1 MFVHP
6 AIFWIGLGAVGVP
19 ILIHLLNRRRFRL
32 QDWAAMRFVRE
43 AFRRQRRRLQIE
55 QLILLAIRCL
65 AVLLLGL
72 ALARFAG
79 CGAMAVLPGADATR
93 ATAFILDDSVSMG
106 QRFGGGSAFDLAKAD
121 LVEQLGALGDGE
133 TVVIRRAS
141 DPADAPLFPM
151 GFVTDRP
158 SLVAKIGALEP
169 TDVRSDLAATLEP
182 VAGGLLAQPGAKRL
196 VILSDI
202 RAADL
207 GADRAEALKAVFGRL
222 IDGDVDVLVMDYGRE
237 ATGNLTA
244 VSLELADKFIVTGAP
259 ARVAAVVRNNG
270 PETVRDVEV
279 DLAMRLPPPE
289 ADAEPVRM
297 ELPSL
302 RIDAIEPGGRRRAEF
317 EVTAPAAG
325 PMVISASLPADE
337 LDGDNTVWLAV
348 TVRNSLRVLA
358 VDGHLDPTDPT
369 AGEAFTFAMAVDPSG
384 SAQAGVAV
392 DVVGPGLL
400 GTVALSDYDAVAL
413 LNVAELP
420 SEFDAEGRMS
430 CPQLIAMVTYVREG
444 GGLLIATGHRANL
457 SFYNGPLLA
466 DGAGL
471 SPFRIGPPVGDAAA
485 RERFVR
491 LDPES
496 IDPTHPVVRTF
507 AGPGGVLTGFI
518 RVFAFTPTEEIRVD
532 SPTTNSGDPPHV
544 LARFTDDA
552 HSPAIV
558 SRAFGRGRVIMVYS
572 TMSTG
577 WNDWADDQPPGI
589 YVGPVQDLVRALA
602 RSRAAAA
609 GPRVGQ
615 TIVYTPPEGYRD
627 AEGTLK
633 APSFPASDLTL
644 LRSSQQGRTRTALTG
659 PTEAGVYT
667 LWLRRPDGRGT
678 GLLMA
683 RNVDPAEGNLIVA
696 GREKLRGALGSD
708 TFTYV
713 PRSES
718 QKTAVFGPAKSEL
731 WLWLL
736 LTAVALL
743 AAETVLAQ
751 RFGHYTISDAADGDG
766 GAS

>member
-55 QLILLAIRCL
+55 QLILLAVRCL
-65 AVLLLGL
+65 AVLLLGM

-93 ATAFILDDSVSMG
+93 TTAFVLDDSVSMG
-106 QRFGGGSAFDLAKAD
+106 QRFGGGAAFDLAKGD

-141 DPADAPLFPM
+141 DAAETPLFAM

-158 SLVAKIGALEP
+158 SLTAKIGTLEP
-169 TDVRSDLAATLEP
+169 TDVRSDLAATLDG
-182 VAGGLLAQPGAKRL
+182 VAGELLAQPGAKRL

-207 GADRAEALKAVFGRL
+207 GADRAQGLKAVFGRL
-222 IDGDVDVLVMDYGRE
+222 VDGGVDVLVMDYGRE
-237 ATGNLTA
+237 AEGNLTA
-244 VSLELADKFIVTGAP
+244 VSLQLADKFIVAGAP

-270 PETVRDVEV
+270 AETVRDVEV

-317 EVTAPAAG
+317 EVTAPMAG
-325 PMVISASLPADE
+325 PLVISAALPADE

-348 TVRNSLRVLA
+348 TARTSLRVLA
-358 VDGHLDPTDPT
+358 VDGHADPTDPT
-369 AGEAFTFAMAVDPSG
+369 AGEAFTFAMAADPAG

-392 DVVGPGLL
+392 DVVGPGNLDA
-400 GTVALSDYDAVAL
+400 VALNDYDAVAL

-420 SEFDAEGRMS
+420 SEFDADGRMS
-430 CPQLIAMVTYVREG
+430 CPQLIALEDYVRGG

-471 SPFRIGPPVGDAAA
+471 SPFRIGPPAGDATG

-491 LDPES
+491 FDPES
-496 IDPTHPVVRTF
+496 IDPSHPVVRTF

-518 RVFAFTPTEEIRVD
+518 RIFAFTPSEEIRVD
-532 SPTTNSGDPPHV
+532 GPTTGPGETPHV

-558 SRAFGRGRVIMVYS
+558 SRAFGRGRVLMLYTTLS
-572 TMSTG
+572 TR
-577 WNDWADDQPPGI
+577 WNDWADDQPPGV
-589 YVGPVQDLVRALA
+589 YVAPVQDLIRDLA

-609 GPRVGQ
+609 SPLVGED
-615 TIVYTPPEGYRD
+615 IIYTPSEEFRD

-633 APSFPASDLTL
+633 APSFPASDLIL
-644 LRSSQQGRTRTALTG
+644 LRSGQQGREVTALTG

-667 LWLRRPDGRGT
+667 VWLRRPDGRGT
-678 GLLMA
+678 GLLLA
-683 RNVDPAEGNLIVA
+683 RNVDPAEGDLIVA

-708 TFTYV
+708 AFTYV

-718 QKTAVFGPAKSEL
+718 QATAVFGPAKSEL

-736 LTAVALL
+736 LAAVALL
-743 AAETVLAQ
+743 ATETVLAQ
-751 RFGHYTISDAADGDG
+751 RFGHYTLSDTADGEG